1 MKFRKIK
8 NIFFVGIG
16 GIGMSGI
23 AELLHNLSFTISGSD
38 VNENENVTRLKDI
51 GIKVC
56 IGHHPTNIN
65 GFDALVYSS
74 AIPMENPEIIRAR
87 QKGIPVIRR
96 AEMLGELI
104 TVKETSIAVGGTH
117 GKTTT
122 SSMIGTIL
130 QHAKKDPTLV
140 VGGLVQNLNSN
151 SNFGKGE
158 IIVVEADEF
167 DRSFLALKPTISLV
181 TNIELEHTDCYS
193 NLQDLKDAFIQFCKS
208 VPFYGES
215 IVCIDSPAVREI
227 LPYIERP
234 MTTYGR
240 SRDAAYQARNIRFN
254 ENKSTYTVSCGEEC
268 LGEINLNVPGEHN
281 VLNSLAAVALGLEMG
296 LSFQNIQK
304 GIQKYS
310 GVRRRFDIKG
320 TYNNIM
326 VVDDYAHHPSEV
338 EATLKAAKAGWDRRI
353 LTIFQPHLFTRTRDF
368 FKEFSSALQISDYVI
383 LTDIYPAREK
393 PIPNISSNLIYDE
406 LCKVMK
412 NKCTLVSDLDNL
424 IEVMF
429 KEVKSGDLVLTMG
442 AGSIWR
448 YCDSFYNDLRITKK
462 NKKIEKF

>member
-23 AELLHNLSFTISGSD
+23 AELLHNLSFNISGSD
-38 VNENENVTRLKDI
+38 MNRNENVLRLQKI
-51 GIKVC
+51 GIKVS
-56 IGHHPTNIN
+56 IGHHPSNVN
-65 GFDALVYSS
+65 GNDALVYSS

-87 QKGIPVIRR
+87 QKGILVIRR

-130 QHAKKDPTLV
+130 HHAKKDPTLV

-167 DRSFLALKPTISLV
+167 DRSFLALKPTISVV
-181 TNIELEHTDCYS
+181 TNIELEHTDCYN
-193 NLQDLKDAFIQFCKS
+193 NLQDIKDAFIQFCKS

-240 SRDAAYQARNIRFN
+240 SRDAAYQARNIRFS

-296 LSFQNIQK
+296 LSFQKIQK

-320 TYNNIM
+320 IHNNIM
-326 VVDDYAHHPSEV
+326 VVDDYAHHPTEV
-338 EATLKAAKAGWDRRI
+338 KATLQAAKTGWDRRI
-353 LTIFQPHLFTRTRDF
+353 LAIFQPHLFTRTRDF
-368 FKEFSSALQISDYVI
+368 YKEFSSALQVSDHVI

-393 PIPNISSNLIYDE
+393 PISNISSKLIYDE
-406 LCKVMK
+406 LYKVMK
-412 NKCTLVSDLDNL
+412 GKCTLVSDLDNL
-424 IEVMF
+424 IEVIF
-429 KEVKSGDLVLTMG
+429 KEVKSGDMVLTMG

-448 YCDSFYNDLRITKK
+448 YCESFYNDLLNTNEKE
-462 NKKIEKF
+462 KI

>member
-23 AELLHNLSFTISGSD
+23 AELLHNLSFKISGSD
-38 VNENENVTRLKDI
+38 MNRNENVLRLQKI
-51 GIKVC
+51 GIKVS
-56 IGHHPTNIN
+56 IGHHPNNIN
-65 GFDALVYSS
+65 GNDALVYSS
-74 AIPMENPEIIRAR
+74 AIPIENPEIIRAR

-130 QHAKKDPTLV
+130 HYAKKDPTLV

-167 DRSFLALKPTISLV
+167 DRSFLALKPTISVV
-181 TNIELEHTDCYS
+181 TNIELEHTDCYN

-296 LSFQNIQK
+296 LSFQKIQK

-320 TYNNIM
+320 IHNNIM
-326 VVDDYAHHPSEV
+326 VVDDYAHHPTEV
-338 EATLKAAKAGWDRRI
+338 KATLQAAKTGWDRRI
-353 LTIFQPHLFTRTRDF
+353 LAIFQPHLFTRTRDF
-368 FKEFSSALQISDYVI
+368 YKEFSSALQISDHVI

-393 PIPNISSNLIYDE
+393 PISNISSKLIYDE

-412 NKCTLVSDLDNL
+412 GKCTLVSDLDNL
-424 IEVMF
+424 IEVIF
-429 KEVKSGDLVLTMG
+429 KEVKSGDMVLTMG

-448 YCDSFYNDLRITKK
+448 YCESFYNDLLNT
-462 NKKIEKF
+462 NEKEII